1 MISAASPLHLVPG
14 RRKTRRGVLATAA
27 AVLATA
33 LVLAPGSVSPAMA
46 DGLTLNLV
54 PRGDAAELLRHGL
67 AIYQMICEQRNHA
80 RTDQRGAGN
89 GAAISQ
95 SGHGNA
101 ALVLQRGK
109 ENSGTSR
116 RSATIMVLPCCSS
129 AAGTGRRSCSR
140 ATANSGSQSR
150 APGRRAA
157 KAAGSRRAASL
168 RLLTAA
174 FGPGC
179 AKTRSAMVIRDL
191 GGDLAGRRGQ
201 VGKIHPCGRLMV
213 S

>member
-46 DGLTLNLV
+46 DGLTLNSCLAV
-54 PRGDAAELLRHGL
+54 MPPSFPPWTGDLPNDLRAA
-67 AIYQMICEQRNHA
+67 QPCENGPA
-80 RTDQRGAGN
+80 RRGN

-109 ENSGTSR
+109 ENSGTVSQIGNQNGF
-116 RSATIMVLPCCSS
+116 ALLQF
-129 AAGTGRRSCSR
+129 GRRNG
-140 ATANSGSQSR
+140 AQIVQQGNGELGITIQGSGYPR
-150 APGRRAA
+150 RKGGR
-157 KAAGSRRAASL
+157 SRRAASL

-201 VGKIHPCGRLMV
+201 VGRIHPCGRLMV

>member
-27 AVLATA
+27 AALATA

-46 DGLTLNLV
+46 DGVTLNLV

-109 ENSGTSR
+109 ENSGTVSQIGNQNGF
-116 RSATIMVLPCCSS
+116 ALLQF
-129 AAGTGRRSCSR
+129 GRRNG
-140 ATANSGSQSR
+140 AQVVQQGNGELGITIQGSW
-150 APGRRAA
+150 
-157 KAAGSRRAASL
+157 
-168 RLLTAA
+168 
-174 FGPGC
+174 
-179 AKTRSAMVIRDL
+179 
-191 GGDLAGRRGQ
+191 
-201 VGKIHPCGRLMV
+201 
-213 S
+213 